1 MKTLFTRLYWLSVAY
16 CAVVHCCCVVLPVR
30 RLQCPQLRIRN
41 LSSILIT
48 GIKILFSIL
57 SAFFIRVL
65 NYVLSDLDFYNIH
78 HRDTDQIKGHNLLF
92 TEQ

>member
-1 MKTLFTRLYWLSVAY
+1 MLFCFA
-16 CAVVHCCCVVLPVR
+16 AVLPVR
-30 RLQCPQLRIRN
+30 RLQCPQLRLRN

-48 GIKILFSIL
+48 GIKIFV
-57 SAFFIRVL
+57 RVL

>member
-1 MKTLFTRLYWLSVAY
+1 MLFCFA
-16 CAVVHCCCVVLPVR
+16 AVLPVR
-30 RLQCPQLRIRN
+30 RLQCPQLRLRN

-57 SAFFIRVL
+57 SAFQVRVL